1 MMDLNQ
7 NQQYFNYNHYQG
19 EPQQNLYCNE
29 NIIFNNDPFL
39 SDSHNGYSRTTTPV
53 LRPTR
58 NFGDM
63 RINYQMDPTPTY
75 NHEYFTP
82 VYNSS
87 LDNTHLE
94 SKHIRPA
101 TPVPIFTERSVQ
113 TNTAT
118 KLFSEIAV
126 QTGEAASYTEATQT
140 CNDTKSIGT
149 QTSAIM
155 NNIEKKILNRKKSR
169 KSDVYSH
176 KSEQQLTKRM
186 KKKNGKVIEIGIHK
200 TLIEQKPYIKV
211 AHELGIPRSTL
222 LSRLNTLAKGIGYKN
237 HVSYKRL
244 QPQYKRLL
252 PVRKSPRGSTPSVC
266 TK

>member
-1 MMDLNQ
+1 MDLHQ
-7 NQQYFNYNHYQG
+7 NQQYFNYNNYQG
-19 EPQQNLYCNE
+19 EPQQNLYCHE
-29 NIIFNNDPFL
+29 NPIYNDPYL
-39 SDSHNGYSRTTTPV
+39 NDSHNGYIRTNPTTPTHV

-63 RINYQMDPTPTY
+63 RINYQVDQTPTY
-75 NHEYFTP
+75 TPDYFTP
-82 VYNSS
+82 MYNPS

-94 SKHIRPA
+94 SRHIRPA
-101 TPVPIFTERSVQ
+101 TPVPILMERSVQ
-113 TNTAT
+113 TITAT

-140 CNDTKSIGT
+140 YNDTKSIGT

-186 KKKNGKVIEIGIHK
+186 KKKNGKLIEIAIHK
-200 TLIEQKPYIKV
+200 TLIEQKPYINV

-222 LSRLNTLAKGIGYKN
+222 LTRLNKLAKGIGYKS
-237 HVSYKRL
+237 HLVFKRL
-244 QPQYKRLL
+244 QPQCKKLTPMR
-252 PVRKSPRGSTPSVC
+252 RSPRKCTSSVE
-266 TK
+266 